1 MKLPPF
7 PFRPLGAQHA
17 NLRSMPVSWGS
28 NHSQNATSGYD
39 IDQYCRFFSLHGHD
53 LEFKRIAG
61 LWSAR
66 VTEGDKV
73 IAQSR
78 EHDTLFPALND
89 CYLTFRGFPLESI
102 QPSIPDLGV

>member
-7 PFRPLGAQHA
+7 PFRLLVAQHA
-17 NLRSMPVSWGS
+17 NLRFMPVSWGS
-28 NHSQNATSGYD
+28 SHSQNATSGYD

-53 LEFKRIAG
+53 LEFKRTAG

-78 EHDTLFPALND
+78 EHEMLFHALND

-102 QPSIPDLGV
+102 